1 MNLLENL
8 NWRYATKAFDTNK
21 KISQSDLDEIF
32 EAFRLSP
39 SGYGLQPWKLILVE
53 NPATRAEL
61 LPHSWNQSQIV
72 DASHLLVFARV
83 ENPGNDLVDAYLDD
97 MVATTG
103 ATRENLKGYED
114 MMKGFFASLSVE
126 ARNAWADRQVFLAAG
141 NVLAFLANKYIDSC
155 PMEGFVPAKYNEI
168 LGLTDL
174 GLSASMVLPIGYRKE
189 DDKYSS
195 KSKVRFAKDN
205 LVIVK

>member
-21 KISQSDLDEIF
+21 KISQSDLDEIL

-53 NPATRAEL
+53 NPAIRQEL
-61 LPHSWNQSQIV
+61 LPHSWNQSQVV

-83 ENPGNDLVDAYLDD
+83 ENPGNELVDAYLDD

-126 ARNAWADRQVFLAAG
+126 AKNAWADRQVFLAAG
-141 NVLAFLANKYIDSC
+141 NVLAFLANKHIDSC
-155 PMEGFVPAKYNEI
+155 PMEGFIPSKYNEI
-168 LGLTDL
+168 LGLSEL

-195 KSKVRFAKDN
+195 KSKVRFAKKD

>member
-21 KISQSDLDEIF
+21 KISQSDLDEIL

-53 NPATRAEL
+53 NSQTRAEL

-141 NVLAFLANKYIDSC
+141 NVLAFLANKHIDSC

-195 KSKVRFAKDN
+195 KSKVRFAKDD